1 MLGPR
6 WDFLVPK
13 LDQVC
18 NVTGNIARAA
28 SIPRPVL
35 LLAAF
40 SSLQAIDLKP
50 LATMLG
56 FQYILKIS

>member
-1 MLGPR
+1 M
-6 WDFLVPK
+6 
-13 LDQVC
+13 DQVC
-18 NVTGNIARAA
+18 NAIGDITREA

-40 SSLQAIDLKP
+40 SSLQAVGLKA
-50 LATMLG
+50 LAAMLG